1 MLPTGSIVQFN
12 VFVAIDWTSTL
23 IFVLWFWLLNSKL
36 LVIQRIHV
44 FQLFSARQLV
54 IDEADQNDQSNP
66 MLVKYPRAANV
77 AGKPLLT
84 TLFYCCM
91 YHWESGESHPGSP
104 VALRKAHDLTT
115 RQLLWTVMRG
125 RARVHHWP
133 LPQEL
138 DAWRD
143 NKVCLIRGG
152 FYHISSLLL
161 TVLCR
166 FKGSQMPH
174 WGFSVPSLPVS
185 PRIICEIWALHGMRK
200 ITWAKTTS
208 VRWKWFI
215 INIKTF

>member
-1 MLPTGSIVQFN
+1 
-12 VFVAIDWTSTL
+12 
-23 IFVLWFWLLNSKL
+23 
-36 LVIQRIHV
+36 
-44 FQLFSARQLV
+44 
-54 IDEADQNDQSNP
+54 

-104 VALRKAHDLTT
+104 MALRKAHDLTT

-143 NKVCLIRGG
+143 NKVSLIGGGYYNCQLTSHLQSGADCVDFRVHRCLIGD
-152 FYHISSLLL
+152 
-161 TVLCR
+161 
-166 FKGSQMPH
+166 
-174 WGFSVPSLPVS
+174 SVYPVYQ
-185 PRIICEIWALHGMRK
+185 CHHG
-200 ITWAKTTS
+200 
-208 VRWKWFI
+208 
-215 INIKTF
+215 